1 MVKTLGLFATLEITT
16 SVDSS
21 TKTITYS
28 STGESL
34 LNEKDITNCVTGMI
48 NPDTFKINSQQL
60 IPCFE
65 GNCSAEKYISC
76 DLIQNYQ
83 LLLNEIPVELQNL
96 YYGVYPNNQPLY
108 NDVRFIYNK
117 LLNYFPHAIYY
128 PEVKKQISYLI
139 KNFINYKL
147 EFAIRCGGHAYE
159 PASLSSGYII
169 DVKKLPQYVNINKD
183 RKTAKFSS
191 GLKLGYVIE
200 KLAEHSLITPTGEH
214 ACVGISGLSLA
225 GGKGNLTRIYG
236 LTCDNIVSVKMI
248 NAQGEIVKANATEN
262 KDLLWACKGAGC
274 GNFGVITE
282 IELKVYE
289 DIYCQ
294 IETLKWDWNT
304 KHVKEIYSI
313 YQEWILNLPKT
324 ISAEFNMTY
333 NNKVASFSVK
343 FIKFGE
349 GDFIENNIFKNL
361 HNPTITVCKGYYSK
375 ILDCW
380 VNYDLGLNPPF
391 SKIKS
396 SMIFKPINDEAI
408 DLLVNSIN
416 FYVKKG
422 YEFQYQLNFTQLGGE
437 VVEGRS
443 SYFPKS
449 AIMVLS
455 YFMQWTYPELTD
467 ELKSFLKKLYNKVV
481 LFVSIYCFPNL
492 IDYDLTDYMEKYYG
506 SNKNRLLK
514 IKQKYDPTNVF
525 KYMQSIR

>member
-1 MVKTLGLFATLEITT
+1 MFYFSTYLLVFQKYMFILLITLFIFYCLFFSRFYYLEMYKIITLIYMVKLLRLFANLEITT
-16 SVDSS
+16 CLDTT
-21 TKTITYS
+21 TKSITYS
-28 STGESL
+28 STGKSL
-34 LNEKDITNCVTGMI
+34 LNIKDINDCVNSMI

-60 IPCFE
+60 IPCPKDE
-65 GNCSAEKYISC
+65 SECNCSSEKYTSC
-76 DLIQNYQ
+76 NLIQNSQ

-96 YYGVYPNNQPLY
+96 SYGVYPNNQTLY

-128 PEVKKQISYLI
+128 PKVKTQISYLI
-139 KNFINYKL
+139 KNFINYNL

-159 PASLSSGYII
+159 PASLSSGYIL
-169 DVKKLPQYVNINKD
+169 DVKKLPQYININKD

-191 GLKLGYVIE
+191 GLKLGYVVE
-200 KLAEHSLITPTGEH
+200 KLAEYSLITPTGENS
-214 ACVGISGLSLA
+214 CVGISGLSLA

-248 NAQGEIVKANATEN
+248 NAQGEIVQANATEN

-294 IETLKWDWNT
+294 IETLKWTWNT

-333 NNKVASFSVK
+333 NNKVANFSIKV
-343 FIKFGE
+343 IKF
-349 GDFIENNIFKNL
+349 DKSAFIETNIFKNL
-361 HNPTITVCKGYYSK
+361 YNPTITACKGYYSK

-380 VNYDLGLNPPF
+380 LNFDSGLNPPF

-396 SMIFKPINDEAI
+396 SMIFKPINNEAI

-416 FYVKKG
+416 FYLKKG
-422 YEFQYQLNFTQLGGE
+422 YEFQYQLNFTQLGG
-437 VVEGRS
+437 
-443 SYFPKS
+443 
-449 AIMVLS
+449 
-455 YFMQWTYPELTD
+455 
-467 ELKSFLKKLYNKVV
+467 
-481 LFVSIYCFPNL
+481 
-492 IDYDLTDYMEKYYG
+492 
-506 SNKNRLLK
+506 
-514 IKQKYDPTNVF
+514 
-525 KYMQSIR
+525 